1 MIKLFLVIFT
11 LLFSLTGCISKE
23 DRHNQMNESDKVT
36 SITASDELDNS
47 YFESIHFKY
56 KSLNDYSEEIGN
68 GTTMTIP
75 EFRINEDQLT
85 VTFEMT
91 FSPEIYEKVVETE
104 KPLYVAITEL
114 NQETSFITIIDE
126 VHPPYYEVTNTI
138 AEDEKINVALNF
150 DLIKQPNT
158 FERKELLNPSNYQ
171 LVFLNE
177 DLEIVAVYIY

>member
-1 MIKLFLVIFT
+1 MKKKVFLLIFI
-11 LLFSLTGCISKE
+11 LLFFWAGCISKKE
-23 DRHNQMNESDKVT
+23 QQHQMNTDTRIHKS
-36 SITASDELDNS
+36 S
-47 YFESIHFKY
+47 YFNSSTFKY
-56 KSLNDYSEEIGN
+56 KSLNEYSTEIGN